1 MYVFNKLLISLTLL
15 FFLTGLTPYEEN
27 EEIQRVLKLSNS
39 FNKQPDPTG
48 NARALRIQRNRYRN
62 NLPPIYPKTIYRE
75 PQRPPQPN
83 SYVRFYGGIPR
94 G

>member
-1 MYVFNKLLISLTLL
+1 MYVFNKLLISLTLV

-27 EEIQRVLKLSNS
+27 EEIQRVLNLSNS
-39 FNKQPDPTG
+39 YNKQPDPTG

>member
-1 MYVFNKLLISLTLL
+1 MLFL

-27 EEIQRVLKLSNS
+27 AEIQRVLKLSNS
-39 FNKQPDPTG
+39 YNKQPSPTG

>member
-27 EEIQRVLKLSNS
+27 EEIQRVLNLSNS
-39 FNKQPDPTG
+39 YNKQPDPTG